1 VAANGWVAGVT
12 RTAVATGLVAV
23 IVTTAAL
30 GTTPSGDQGAPVG
43 ELKSLTGLRIVA
55 ALWVVVFHF
64 HFTPLPGV
72 AAVNRVLGPLAT
84 QGALGVDLFFVI
96 SGFVIAHTYLDRLGP
111 ALQPAAACRFV
122 WARMCRMW
130 PLYLVVLHV
139 FGLWLLAKLLL
150 GHDGIVA
157 FQAVQPPI
165 TVGEWARQLVGVQM
179 WDHAY
184 LDGASWVGP
193 TWSLSAEWLAYLL
206 FPVAALAFH
215 RLRRMPAPVLILAA
229 VALMTPIA
237 IAYLRTGS
245 PYYPY
250 SWLVRLLCGFAAGVL
265 VSMAMRRIRADA
277 GVRRVA
283 SVLAA
288 VLPPLIAVGLVVGEW
303 VGPGRGGAVVAL
315 FPLLVGS
322 LALADRGPAMVL
334 AQPLAVHGGRVSYA
348 LYLVHI
354 PLLEVYWTALQHV
367 SVLGPHTVLAH
378 VAGVGTV
385 VAALAVAAF
394 AHRFVEEP
402 ARRRLL
408 AVGRRS
414 PRHAGR
420 HVLDSRALKGRVLD
434 RGLVPSR
441 PRPAHRAPLF
451 AGHLPSGT

>member
-1 VAANGWVAGVT
+1 M
-12 RTAVATGLVAV
+12 

-30 GTTPSGDQGAPVG
+30 GSTPSGDQGTPAG
-43 ELKSLTGLRIVA
+43 ELRPLTGLRIVA
-55 ALWVVVFHF
+55 ALWVVGFHF

-72 AAVNRVLGPLAT
+72 AAVNRLLGPLVT
-84 QGALGVDLFFVI
+84 QGALGVDVFFVI

-111 ALQPAAACRFV
+111 AWRPASAARFV
-122 WARMCRMW
+122 WARVCRMW
-130 PLYLVVLHV
+130 PLYLVVLNV
-139 FGLWLLAKLLL
+139 FGLWLVAKLIF
-150 GHDGIVA
+150 GHDPDVA

-165 TVGEWARQLVGVQM
+165 SVGEWLRQLVGVQI

-206 FPVAALAFH
+206 FPAAALAFH
-215 RLRRMPAPVLILAA
+215 RLRRLPAPVLVGAG

-237 IAYLRTGS
+237 VAYLRTGS

-265 VSMAMRRIRADA
+265 VSMAVRRIRGGA
-277 GVRRVA
+277 GVRRAA

-288 VLPPLIAVGLVVGEW
+288 ALPPLIAAGLIVGEW
-303 VGPGRGGAVVAL
+303 VGPGRGGAVIAL
-315 FPLLVGS
+315 FPLLVGA

-334 AQPLAVHGGRVSYA
+334 ARPLAVYGGRVSYA

-354 PLLEVYWTALQHV
+354 PLIEVYWTALQHV
-367 SVLGPHTVLAH
+367 PALGPHTLLAP
-378 VAGVGTV
+378 VAGVGTLGAALGLAV
-385 VAALAVAAF
+385 VAY
-394 AHRFVEEP
+394 RFVEEP

-408 AVGRRS
+408 AVGQQRGVAAAARGSVEQVPRRS
-414 PRHAGR
+414 HAVGQHR
-420 HVLDSRALKGRVLD
+420 AARPAAVGSHVVS
-434 RGLVPSR
+434 SR

-451 AGHLPSGT
+451 AEHLPFGT

>member
-1 VAANGWVAGVT
+1 MIVT
-12 RTAVATGLVAV
+12 R
-23 IVTTAAL
+23 AAL
-30 GTTPSGDQGAPVG
+30 GTTPSGDQGAPAG
-43 ELKSLTGLRIVA
+43 ELRPLTGLRIVA
-55 ALWVVVFHF
+55 ALWVVGFHF

-72 AAVNRVLGPLAT
+72 AAVDGVLGPLAG

-111 ALQPAAACRFV
+111 AFQPAVAARFV
-122 WARMCRMW
+122 WARVCRMW
-130 PLYLVVLHV
+130 PLYLLVLHV
-139 FGLWLLAKLLL
+139 FGLWLLAKLIF
-150 GHDGIVA
+150 GHDRDVA
-157 FQAVQPPI
+157 FQAVQPPL

-206 FPVAALAFH
+206 FPAAALAFH
-215 RLRRMPAPVLILAA
+215 RLRRLPAPVLVLIA

-237 IAYLRTGS
+237 AAYLLTGS

-265 VSMAMRRIRADA
+265 ISMALRRTHA
-277 GVRRVA
+277 GVVVRRVA

-288 VLPPLIAVGLVVGEW
+288 ALPVVIAVGLVAGEW
-303 VGPGRGGAVVAL
+303 VGPGRGGAVIAL
-315 FPLLVGS
+315 FPLLIGS
-322 LALADRGPAMVL
+322 LALADRGPAMLL
-334 AQPLAVHGGRVSYA
+334 AQPLAVYGGRVSYA

-367 SVLGPHTVLAH
+367 PALAPHTLLAH
-378 VAGVGTV
+378 GAGVATV
-385 VAALAVAAF
+385 VAALGVAAL

-408 AVGRRS
+408 ALRQQRRA
-414 PRHAGR
+414 PRHAAVGR
-420 HVLDSRALKGRVLD
+420 HVLSSRVIPARA
-434 RGLVPSR
+434 
-441 PRPAHRAPLF
+441 RPAHRAPLF

>member
-1 VAANGWVAGVT
+1 M
-12 RTAVATGLVAV
+12 
-23 IVTTAAL
+23 IVTTAAR
-30 GTTPSGDQGAPVG
+30 GSTPSGDQGASAG
-43 ELKSLTGLRIVA
+43 ELRPLTGLRIVA
-55 ALWVVVFHF
+55 ALWVVGFHF

-72 AAVNRVLGPLAT
+72 AAVDRVLGPLAT

-111 ALQPAAACRFV
+111 AWRPAAARRFI
-122 WARMCRMW
+122 WARVCRMW

-150 GHDGIVA
+150 GHDRTVA

-165 TVGEWARQLVGVQM
+165 TVGEWVRQLIGVQM

-215 RLRRMPAPVLILAA
+215 RLRRLPAPVLVLAA
-229 VALMTPIA
+229 VALMLPIA
-237 IAYLRTGS
+237 LAYLRTGS

-265 VSMAMRRIRADA
+265 VSMAVRRIRTGAA
-277 GVRRVA
+277 VRWAA
-283 SVLAA
+283 SILAA

-303 VGPGRGGAVVAL
+303 VGPGRGGAVIAL
-315 FPLLVGS
+315 FPLLVGA
-322 LALADRGPAMVL
+322 LALGDRGPAMVL
-334 AQPLAVHGGRVSYA
+334 AQPWAVYGGRVSYA

-367 SVLGPHTVLAH
+367 PALGPDTTLAP
-378 VAGVGTV
+378 VTGAATV
-385 VAALAVAAF
+385 VAAVGVAAVAY
-394 AHRFVEEP
+394 RFVEQP

-408 AVGRRS
+408 ALARPRS
-414 PRHAGR
+414 PRHAAAGR
-420 HVLDSRALKGRVLD
+420 HDGGILD
-434 RGLVPSR
+434 RRAIAGR
-441 PRPAHRAPLF
+441 PRPAHRGPLF